1 MMNLRNNKNW
11 QHSKVLKSLMLVFV
25 LQLVVLQVKALSMPV
40 SMNHEPC
47 SEMAITHNN
56 HSQESASVSTT
67 EQLTESCSHCEDINL
82 DCHNSCNTASL
93 ITLLLSTDL
102 DLINYRNTLYPASN
116 KTFIAI
122 SQRPSLKPPRL
133 LIV

>member
-1 MMNLRNNKNW
+1 MTLRNNKNW
-11 QHSKVLKSLMLVFV
+11 HYSRALKSLLVIIS

-40 SMNHEPC
+40 SINHEPC
-47 SEMAITHNN
+47 SEMAITYNN
-56 HSQESASVSTT
+56 YSQKSGSVSAT
-67 EQLTESCSHCEDINL
+67 EQLTKSCSHCEDINL

-93 ITLLLSTDL
+93 ITLSLSIDL

-122 SQRPSLKPPRL
+122 SLQPSIKPPRL